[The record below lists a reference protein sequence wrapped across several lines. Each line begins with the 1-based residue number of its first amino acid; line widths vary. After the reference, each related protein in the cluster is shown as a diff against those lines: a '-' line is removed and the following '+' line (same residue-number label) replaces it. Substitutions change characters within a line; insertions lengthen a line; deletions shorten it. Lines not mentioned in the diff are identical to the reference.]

1 MLFGHLLGQPTH
13 SSYDGDDDDD
23 DFSIHAIIR
32 LSIFLS
38 LFILSWLI
46 FLSSFFEL
54 FHLLSLFNST
64 FSLPVSLCI
73 FFPSVYLISLS
84 FYLSISLY
92 FLSLSLP
99 PYLYLSPSLSIYLSL
114 SESLSISLSVYLSL
128 YLSLLL
134 SPYASLS
141 LSLCLSIPLPLSLS
155 LHLSISLC
163 MFFFHFSLLLTW
175 HLFSVFDFL
184 SSFYIISAIL
194 YLLLLLSPS
203 SLNSCSLYYS
213 KMEDA

>member
-92 FLSLSLP
+92 FLSLSPSL
-99 PYLYLSPSLSIYLSL
+99 YLYIYLSL
-114 SESLSISLSVYLSL
+114 SLFACFSPTSVY
-128 YLSLLL
+128 
-134 SPYASLS
+134 
-141 LSLCLSIPLPLSLS
+141 CLRGIYFRHS
-155 LHLSISLC
+155 
-163 MFFFHFSLLLTW
+163 FFSR
-175 HLFSVFDFL
+175 VFT
-184 SSFYIISAIL
+184 
-194 YLLLLLSPS
+194 S
-203 SLNSCSLYYS
+203 SLQFCISYCYS
-213 KMEDA
+213 HQAH